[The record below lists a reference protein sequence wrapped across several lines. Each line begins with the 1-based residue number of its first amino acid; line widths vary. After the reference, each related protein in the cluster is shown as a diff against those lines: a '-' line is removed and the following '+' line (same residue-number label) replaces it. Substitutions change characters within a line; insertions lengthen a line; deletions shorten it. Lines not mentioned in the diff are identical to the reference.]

1 MLNRGDDYDESKRSR
16 KRMPTFN
23 RDKKTYRSFMTI
35 FEAWEDK
42 EDIQR
47 ATLSQAMLADLPT
60 DQEYW
65 DGSQ

>member
-1 MLNRGDDYDESKRSR
+1 MANCGDDQDESERSS

-23 RDKKTYRSFMTI
+23 GDKKTYRSFMTI

-47 ATLSQAMLADLPT
+47 ATSSAAMLADLPT
-60 DQEYW
+60 DKEYW
-65 DGSQ
+65 DGS